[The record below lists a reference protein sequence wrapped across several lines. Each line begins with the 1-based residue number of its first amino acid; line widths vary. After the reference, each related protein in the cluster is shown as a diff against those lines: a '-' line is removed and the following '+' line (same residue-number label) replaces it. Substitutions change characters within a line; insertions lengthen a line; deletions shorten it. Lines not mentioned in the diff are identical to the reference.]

1 MRDTAVQW
9 YHKQIGFLFQ
19 QWHNHQ
25 ITISEFHFKRLELQ
39 HQAKEIEKE
48 QIGYSKEDVLTAGE
62 MGEINTHDTK
72 HIVSYLDEAKQFNE
86 TYGGN
91 K

>member
-9 YHKQIGFLFQ
+9 YHNQIGFLFQ

-25 ITISEFHFKRLELQ
+25 ITISEFHYKRLELEKE
-39 HQAKEIEKE
+39 AKEIEKN
-48 QIGYSKEDVLTAGE
+48 QHL
-62 MGEINTHDTK
+62 NTWCNSMNR
-72 HIVSYLDEAKQFNE
+72 ISFNQYYNE